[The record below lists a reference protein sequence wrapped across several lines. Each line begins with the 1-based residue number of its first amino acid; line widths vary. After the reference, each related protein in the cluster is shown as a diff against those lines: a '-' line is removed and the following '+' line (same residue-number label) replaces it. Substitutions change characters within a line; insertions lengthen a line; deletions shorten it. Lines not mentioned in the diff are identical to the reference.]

1 MSSRV
6 RWIAVACSVL
16 VVASGARAAPA
27 DDYRLG
33 LQAYN
38 RGDVVGAMSALRAP
52 AKAGHGPSQSL
63 LAFILD
69 KADFVEEAF
78 ALYRDAAA
86 QGEPDAHAGLA
97 VAYLAGR
104 GVTKDEKAALQHF
117 SKAADLGHAKSIE
130 IVADAYVRG
139 NFGLAGAGGPAAVA
153 AVRRAAERGHLPS
166 MDALAEAYQSG
177 RWQLAADAQQAAQ
190 WKAKAVELRARLS
203 QPASAPRKGSR

>member
-1 MSSRV
+1 
-6 RWIAVACSVL
+6 VL
-16 VVASGARAAPA
+16 VVASGTRAAPA
-27 DDYRLG
+27 DDYQLG

-86 QGEPDAHAGLA
+86 QGEPEAHAALA
-97 VAYLAGR
+97 VAYLSGR
-104 GVTKDEKAALQHF
+104 GVTKDEKLALQHF

-130 IVADAYVRG
+130 VVADAYVKG
-139 NFGLAGAGGPAAVA
+139 SLGTAASSGPEAAAAVQ
-153 AVRRAAERGHLPS
+153 RAAERGHLSS
-166 MDALAEAYQSG
+166 MDALAKAYQSG
-177 RWQLAADAQQAAQ
+177 RWQLPVDPQQAAQ
-190 WKAKAVELRARLS
+190 WTTKAGELRAKLS
-203 QPASAPRKGSR
+203 KPASAPRRGSR